1 MVLVELNEQAKAY
14 MLKYEWK
21 HIVLNIEDITS

>member
-1 MVLVELNEQAKAY
+1 MVELNEQAKAY

-21 HIVLNIEDITS
+21 HIVLNLEDITS

>member
-1 MVLVELNEQAKAY
+1 MVELNEQAKAY
-14 MLKYEWK
+14 MLKYECK